1 VTEVRKQSFAGT
13 GLGLLG
19 RPALSS
25 ASAEAAPLRNPW
37 RRIRILFSAVWLIYL
52 GQPLATLPGHHHA
65 WWVAGAVTVTVA
77 FCAVF
82 LAVITGWDKYP
93 VLARWGLAALVLLA
107 GAFTLIFHGE
117 KAGGNVVWIFVSSV
131 SGWAVPNQRAALRAV
146 AGIAA
151 CYLFFSW
158 LGHEGLGNTLITL
171 IPVVFVGITMASI
184 RNQLKLGWEL
194 RQAREEV
201 ARLAATEERLRLAR
215 DMHDLTGQSLS
226 MITLKSELAAR
237 LLRRLPESTDRDRVL
252 DEITE
257 VAAVSRQ
264 TLHDIREAISGYRR
278 PTLAVEIITA
288 RAALD
293 SAGIAVHDEAGLT
306 LLSGTF
312 DPEAEAALAW
322 CLREAVTNVVRHSE
336 AGNCCITLTRRG
348 RTLVLEVRDDG
359 KGFPAVHPLAGN
371 GLRGMS
377 ERLSAVGGSLE
388 LRPDASP
395 GFRLIATAPQ
405 TVLQTAPQTVL
416 QTVSQTVPQTVP
428 ETASAAVP
436 ETVPVTMRA
445 PGPARVTVTE

>member
-293 SAGIAVHDEAGLT
+293 SAGIAAHDAPGLT

-322 CLREAVTNVVRHSE
+322 CLREAVTNVVRHS
-336 AGNCCITLTRRG
+336 AASTCHISLTRRG
-348 RTLVLEVRDDG
+348 KTLVLDVRDDG
-359 KGFPAVHPLAGN
+359 QGFPAVHPLAGN
-371 GLRGMS
+371 GLRGMC

-388 LRPDASP
+388 LRPDARP
-395 GFRLIATAPQ
+395 GFCLTA
-405 TVLQTAPQTVL
+405 
-416 QTVSQTVPQTVP
+416 TVP
-428 ETASAAVP
+428 ENVP
-436 ETVPVTMRA
+436 ENVPEHAPATVPENTPATVRA
-445 PGPARVTVTE
+445 DVRRPGPARVTVTE